1 MIHDYQDSG
10 RSALYDAPRQSGLS
24 QQHKHLKEMMAVCGL
39 AQAPAFCP
47 IVGDFYSGM
56 EVTVPLFADG
66 KKKTADYIKKV
77 YEEKYLGP
85 VVMFDENMGE
95 RGFISANEYSGLDI
109 MKVGVSGNGER
120 IILTALYD
128 NLGKGASGAAIE
140 NLNVVTGQDE
150 TEGLKVKEEK

>member
-1 MIHDYQDSG
+1 MN
-10 RSALYDAPRQSGLS
+10 
-24 QQHKHLKEMMAVCGL
+24 
-39 AQAPAFCP
+39 
-47 IVGDFYSGM
+47 FYLTGIEGM
-56 EVTVPLFADG
+56 PKLLECCKDPLPYF
-66 KKKTADYIKKV
+66 KKKV

-95 RGFISANEYSGLDI
+95 RGFIAANEYSGLDI